1 MDSIV
6 IIITMAPY
14 GREDSFNG
22 LYLPIVT
29 IAEEVK
35 TEVLL
40 IEDGVFCALKAERA
54 KDMKYPSVSE
64 LVSST
69 LILEGK
75 VYADTLSCE
84 VRGIKGDELLEG
96 VELVSDEKIAQILIE
111 AEGTIV
117 V

>member
-29 IAEEVK
+29 IAEQIK

-40 IEDGVFCALKAERA
+40 IEDGVFCALKGERA
-54 KDMKYPSVSE
+54 KDMSYPSVSE

-69 LILEGK
+69 LILDGK
-75 VYADTLSCE
+75 VYADTISCG
-84 VRGIKGDELLEG
+84 VRGVKRDELIER
-96 VELVSDEKIAQILIE
+96 VELVSDEKIAQILVE
-111 AEGTIV
+111 AQGTIV